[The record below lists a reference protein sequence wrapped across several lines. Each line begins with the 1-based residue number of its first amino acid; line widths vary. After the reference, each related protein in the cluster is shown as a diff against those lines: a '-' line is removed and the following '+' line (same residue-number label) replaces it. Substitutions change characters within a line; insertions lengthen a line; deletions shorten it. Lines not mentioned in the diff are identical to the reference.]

1 MNQGMIARV
10 LTVAGSDSGGGAGIE
25 ADLKTITAL
34 GGYGCTAITALT
46 AQNTLGV
53 QDVHPIPAE
62 FVALCMRMV
71 LADIG
76 VDAIKLGMLT
86 NESIIRAVAANLPE
100 GVPVVL
106 DPVMVSTSGAVLLPD
121 GAISALISELITK
134 ATVITP
140 NLPETSKIT
149 GLPVETQTQRIEA
162 GRRLLEMGAK
172 AALVKGGH
180 GTGAELTDLLV
191 TPESVVSITLPRIES
206 RNTHGTGCT
215 MSSAIAT
222 GLAQGLGLEDSVR
235 RARAYLQEAIA
246 TAPGLGAGH
255 GPVNH
260 LARPA
265 GLAHSALS

>member
-1 MNQGMIARV
+1 MIARI
-10 LTVAGSDSGGGAGIE
+10 LTIAGSDSGGGAGIE

-53 QDVHPIPAE
+53 ADVHPIPAE
-62 FVALCMRMV
+62 FVALTMRTV
-71 LADIG
+71 ISDIG

-86 NESIIRAVAANLPE
+86 NEEIIRAVAANLPAD
-100 GVPVVL
+100 VPVVL

-121 GAISALISELITK
+121 GAIAALISELIPKSTL
-134 ATVITP
+134 ITP
-140 NLPETSKIT
+140 NLPEAAKIT
-149 GLPVETQTQRIEA
+149 GLPVATEAQRITA
-162 GRRLLEMGAK
+162 GMKLLEMGAK

-180 GTGAELTDLLV
+180 GEEAELTDLLV
-191 TPESVVSITLPRIES
+191 TETGATAITLPRLIT

-222 GLAQGLGLEDSVR
+222 SLGQGLELEAAVR

-246 TAPGLGAGH
+246 TAPGIGAGH

-260 LARPA
+260 LAQA
-265 GLAHSALS
+265 NG

>member
-1 MNQGMIARV
+1 MNQGVRNSMIARV
-10 LTVAGSDSGGGAGIE
+10 LTIAGSDSGGGAGIE

-34 GGYGCTAITALT
+34 GAYGCTAITALT

-53 QDVHPIPAE
+53 QGVHPIPAD
-62 FVALCMRMV
+62 FVALCIRTV

-86 NESIIRAVAANLPE
+86 NEAIIRAVAANLPA
-100 GVPVVL
+100 GVPMVL

-121 GAISALISELITK
+121 AAISALIEELIPK
-134 ATVITP
+134 AALITP
-140 NLPETSKIT
+140 NLPETAKIT
-149 GLPVETQTQRIEA
+149 GLAVESEAQRIEA
-162 GRRLLEMGAK
+162 GHRLLAMGAK

-180 GTGAELTDLLV
+180 GAGPELTDLLV
-191 TPESVVSITLPRIES
+191 TPEAIIAITLPRIES

-222 GLAQGLGLEDSVR
+222 LLAQGLGLEEAVR
-235 RARAYLQEAIA
+235 RARAYLQAAIA
-246 TAPGLGAGH
+246 SAPGIGAGH

-260 LARPA
+260 LARP
-265 GLAHSALS
+265 